1 MTKGNITKTLFC
13 FALPLIASSLLQQLY
28 NIADSMIAGNFI
40 GEHAVAAIGVSTS
53 IIMFFTNIMIGFT
66 TGISIYIARLT
77 GQGDNK
83 KVGESIRTSF
93 LYLIPASIL
102 MTLAGLLLVDWVLIL
117 MRTDESIFTLT
128 RSYILIIF
136 IGFPFVMLY
145 NICSSI
151 LRGMGNS
158 RTAMQAIVI
167 ATVTNILVDFLF
179 VAVFHWG
186 IEGAAW
192 ATVLSQVFSSLYVL
206 LYLIRKVFRQFE
218 CEGWFTKEAMV
229 EQTRLGVPCLLQS
242 GIMSFGSIILQG
254 IMNTLGVQAVT
265 AVTSAYRLDSLA
277 LLPAISMASAIST
290 FTAQN
295 MGARQYGRVR
305 EGYALGIKMMLIIS
319 LSIAAIVVLF
329 GKPFI
334 LLFGVSEAV
343 ADLGQGLLLML
354 SVFYPV
360 FGLLNLYTGFL
371 QGTGDVITPAVCNI
385 IGLGVRLL
393 LASLLVSV
401 IGFPSVAYSEAASWV
416 VVTILCY
423 IKCMKTHRNL
433 I

>member
-1 MTKGNITKTLFC
+1 MTKGNITKILFC

-28 NIADSMIAGNFI
+28 NIADSMIVGNFI

-77 GQGDNK
+77 GQRENK
-83 KVGESIRTSF
+83 KIGESIRTSF

-102 MTLAGLLLVDWVLIL
+102 MTVAGFFLVDLILTL
-117 MRTDESIFTLT
+117 MRTDKSIFAATK
-128 RSYILIIF
+128 SYLLIIA

-167 ATVTNILVDFLF
+167 ATFTNILVDLLF

-206 LYLIRKVFRQFE
+206 QYLLRKVFRQME
-218 CEGWFTKEAMV
+218 CDNWFTKEAMA
-229 EQTRLGVPCLLQS
+229 EQTRLGIPCLLQS

-254 IMNTLGVQAVT
+254 ILNTLGVQAVT
-265 AVTSAYRLDSLA
+265 AVASAYRLDSLA
-277 LLPAISMASAIST
+277 LLPAISMASAVST

-295 MGARQYGRVR
+295 MGANQIGRVR
-305 EGYALGIKMMLIIS
+305 EGYSLGVKMMFLIS
-319 LSIAAIVVLF
+319 LSITAVVVLF

-343 ADLGQGLLLML
+343 ADLGQSLLTML

-360 FGLLNLYTGFL
+360 FGLLNLFTGFL
-371 QGTGDVITPAVCNI
+371 QGTGDVITPALCNI
-385 IGLGVRLL
+385 IGLGVRLI
-393 LASLLVSV
+393 LASVLVSV
-401 IGFPSVAYSEAASWV
+401 IGFPSVAYSEAASWI

-423 IKCMKTHRNL
+423 IKCKKTQKKL
-433 I
+433 F